1 MTYSKRKA
9 ISATIVAVLISLLFL
24 IPTVWI
30 LLTAF
35 KTDAEALK
43 GGVNFWPDKFTLE
56 NFRYLFAA
64 ENYEVDVVG
73 WLKNTLVVSIVGT
86 VLVVI
91 IDSMAAY
98 ALARLNVPLKKTILS
113 LIVASMLVP
122 GVITLLPQFLNF
134 ANAGLLNTY
143 AVMILPVTASTT
155 GVFLLYQFLLS
166 FPQAIEESA
175 YLDGATKWQIFWYV
189 VLPNVKPMVVTL
201 AVTTFIGLYN
211 DFLWPLVTINR
222 NQLKTVTVGV
232 ANMMSGSLQVSYGR
246 LMALSLLSS
255 IPMVIVF
262 IVAQKQL
269 VKAITHTGIK

>member
-1 MTYSKRKA
+1 MTYSKRKNMV
-9 ISATIVAVLISLLFL
+9 ATFLAFFVSLLFL

-30 LLTAF
+30 VLTAF
-35 KTDAEALK
+35 KTDSEALR
-43 GGVNFWPDKFTLE
+43 GGINFWPDKFTLE
-56 NFRYLFAA
+56 NFIYLFSPD
-64 ENYEVDVVG
+64 NYEVDVFG
-73 WLKNTLVVSIVGT
+73 WLKNTLVVAVIGT
-86 VLVVI
+86 LSVVL

-98 ALARLNVPLKKTILS
+98 GLARLNVPFKKVILL
-113 LIVASMLVP
+113 LIMISMLIP

-134 ANAGLLNTY
+134 ANMGLLNTY

-155 GVFLLYQFLLS
+155 GVFLLYQFLKG
-166 FPQAIEESA
+166 FPEAIEESA
-175 YLDGATKWQIFWYV
+175 VLDGANKWQIFWYV

-222 NQLKTVTVGV
+222 NQLKTMTVGV
-232 ANMMSGSLQVSYGR
+232 ANMMSGSLSVSYGR

-255 IPMVIVF
+255 IPMIIVF
-262 IVAQKQL
+262 IIAQKQL

>member
-1 MTYSKRKA
+1 MTYSSRRRVF
-9 ISATIVAVLISLLFL
+9 ATIFAGVIALFFL
-24 IPTVWI
+24 VPTIWI
-30 LLTAF
+30 VLTAF
-35 KTDAEALK
+35 KTDAEALR
-43 GGVNFWPDKFTLE
+43 GGINFWPDQFTFE
-56 NFRYLFAA
+56 NFAYLFSPD
-64 ENYEVDVVG
+64 NYEVDVVG
-73 WLKNTLVVSIVGT
+73 WLKNTLIVSTVGT
-86 VLVVI
+86 TAVVL

-98 ALARLNVPLKKTILS
+98 GLARLNVPFKRVIIL
-113 LIVASMLVP
+113 LIMVSMLIP

-134 ANAGLLNTY
+134 ANLGLLNTY

-155 GVFLLYQFLLS
+155 GVFLLYQFLRS
-166 FPQAIEESA
+166 FPAAIEESA
-175 YLDGATKWQIFWYV
+175 VLDGANKWQIFWHV

-222 NQLKTVTVGV
+222 NQLKTITVGV
-232 ANMMSGSLQVSYGR
+232 ANMMSGSLSVSYGR

-255 IPMVIVF
+255 IPMLIVF